1 MNLKRRE
8 FKCWL
13 SFNEINITRIRMIE
27 WYKESMGLETAK
39 KRLQVLV
46 KFYFIRFWNEWYNES
61 MGLEA
66 TEKICSS
73 LA

>member
-1 MNLKRRE
+1 
-8 FKCWL
+8 
-13 SFNEINITRIRMIE
+13 MIE

-46 KFYFIRFWNEWYNES
+46 KFYFIRFWKNKDEWYNES

-66 TEKICSS
+66 TKKICSS

>member
-1 MNLKRRE
+1 M
-8 FKCWL
+8 

-27 WYKESMGLETAK
+27 WYNESMGLETTK

-46 KFYFIRFWNEWYNES
+46 EFYFIRFWKNKDEWYNES

-66 TEKICSS
+66 TKKICSS